1 MYMPNWDFDDQNDS
15 LSHFVVGDTEDDIIL
30 NRRIAENKGFDEG
43 LKLSNYVPGND
54 NVKRVSVSVVAVK
67 GERRSPFQF
76 TSINGLLSR
85 IPVRT
90 ASFTEIEAAKD
101 LWDKPV
107 DEFKSQLVAYL
118 SMADGTVKR
127 VAKNST
133 STMWSRRPTN
143 RRRSIFPSRS
153 TMRCSKAISR
163 RP

>member
-1 MYMPNWDFDDQNDS
+1 M
-15 LSHFVVGDTEDDIIL
+15 VGDTEDDIIL

-90 ASFTEIEAAKD
+90 ASFTEIEAATI
-101 LWDKPV
+101 
-107 DEFKSQLVAYL
+107 S
-118 SMADGTVKR
+118 GT
-127 VAKNST
+127 SPWM
-133 STMWSRRPTN
+133 SSRA
-143 RRRSIFPSRS
+143 SSSLI
-153 TMRCSKAISR
+153 
-163 RP
+163 

>member
-1 MYMPNWDFDDQNDS
+1 M
-15 LSHFVVGDTEDDIIL
+15 
-30 NRRIAENKGFDEG
+30 
-43 LKLSNYVPGND
+43 PGND

-127 VAKNST
+127 VAKKLD
-133 STMWSRRPTN
+133 
-143 RRRSIFPSRS
+143 FDHVVQKADKPSKIYIPFDR
-153 TMRCSKAISR
+153 
-163 RP
+163 